1 MDKVQSIESLRQLG
15 WSQRRIAETLDIDR
29 ETVARYVGRPEAGSK
44 PAQAPL
50 GAGEE
55 AGSKP
60 AQAPLGAGN
69 PEEGSCPRAAEALPA
84 PQRKEGA
91 AGVTALRGS
100 SSPVRLHGDDNVC
113 AASLVTPTEDSAA
126 AATGS
131 QTEAPR
137 DGSAAAASRS
147 ACQPWLA
154 IITAK
159 LDQGLNAQ
167 RIYQDLVGEH
177 AFSGSYYSVRRLVQR
192 LGQSRDLPFRRLECA
207 AGAEVQVDFGK
218 GAAVVGPDGRRRRP
232 HVFRLVLSHS
242 RKGYSEAVWRQTT
255 EAFLRCLEN
264 AFCSFGGAP
273 ETVVLDNLKAAVTT
287 PDWYDPELNPK
298 LQAFAAHY
306 GVALLPTKSY
316 TPRHKGKI
324 ERGIGY
330 VQDNGLKGRTFASLD
345 EQNQHLRQWE
355 ESVADTRLHGTTRQ
369 QVGKVFAAVE
379 RPALRP
385 LPAERFPFFH
395 EGRRRVHRDGHVE
408 VDKAYYSVP
417 PEYLGREVWV
427 RWDAR
432 LVRLFNQRWEEI
444 AIHVKHE
451 PGRFSTH
458 AQHVAAAKI
467 SNVERGASYLL
478 SQVSRIGAQ
487 TARWAQTMLQERG
500 IEGVRVLQGLLS
512 LAKRH
517 ASADLERAC
526 GTALSYGAYRLR
538 TLRTLLQRHAPAQQ
552 QFDFIAE
559 HPLIRSLTD
568 YAALVHNSFH
578 KESRP

>member
-1 MDKVQSIESLRQLG
+1 MESLRQLG

-29 ETVARYVGRPEAGSK
+29 ETVARYVARPEAGSK
-44 PAQAPL
+44 PAKAPL

-60 AQAPLGAGN
+60 AKAPVGAG
-69 PEEGSCPRAAEALPA
+69 AAEEAGCPAAVGPFPA

-91 AGVTALRGS
+91 GEDLTLGA
-100 SSPVRLHGDDNVC
+100 SSPSAAGAGDASVC
-113 AASLVTPTEDSAA
+113 AASPA
-126 AATGS
+126 AATDKAAVTTGS
-131 QTEAPR
+131 QSEASSGRVAGIP
-137 DGSAAAASRS
+137 GRS

-154 IITAK
+154 VITAK
-159 LDQGLNAQ
+159 LEQGLSAQ
-167 RIYQDLVGEH
+167 RIYQDLLGEH
-177 AFSGSYYSVRRLVQR
+177 AFTGSYYSVRRLVQR
-192 LGQSRDLPFRRLECA
+192 LGQTRALPFRRMECA

-218 GAAVVGPDGRRRRP
+218 GAAVLGPDGQRRRP

-255 EAFLRCLEN
+255 EAFVRCLEN
-264 AFCSFGGAP
+264 AFWSFGGVP

-330 VQDNGLKGRTFASLD
+330 VQDNGLKGRTFASLA

-369 QVGKVFAAVE
+369 QVGKVFAEVE

-432 LVRLFNQRWEEI
+432 LVRVFNQRWEEI
-444 AIHVKHE
+444 AVHVKRE
-451 PGRFSTH
+451 LGRFSTH
-458 AQHVAAAKI
+458 AQHLAAAKI

-500 IEGVRVLQGLLS
+500 VEGVRVLQGLLS

-517 ASADLERAC
+517 AGADLERAC
-526 GTALSYGAYRLR
+526 ATALSYGAYRLR
-538 TLRTLLQRHAPAQQ
+538 TLRTLLQRQAPAQQ

-578 KESRP
+578 KES